1 MTGAKLLGTYTPK
14 MTLAGDF
21 PVVTDSDTM
30 KTGESVAEFE
40 ILCRTADGITKAT
53 KDTAADVYGIAAA
66 DSDENGNVVVYL
78 TGEFFAD
85 SLIYPTGTAAED
97 FKSAFRKLNIF
108 IKN

>member
-1 MTGAKLLGTYTPK
+1 MAGMELLGTYTPK

-30 KTGESVAEFE
+30 KAGERAVEFE

-66 DSDENGNVVVYL
+66 DSDEDGNVVVYL

-85 SLIYPTGTAAED
+85 SLVYPTGTTAAD
-97 FKSAFRKLNIF
+97 FKAAFRKLNIF
-108 IKN
+108 IKE